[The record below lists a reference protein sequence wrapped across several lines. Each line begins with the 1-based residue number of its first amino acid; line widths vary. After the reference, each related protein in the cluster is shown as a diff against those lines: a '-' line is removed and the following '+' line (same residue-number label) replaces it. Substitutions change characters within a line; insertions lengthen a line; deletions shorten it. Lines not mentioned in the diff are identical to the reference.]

1 MTESTY
7 LTTDEA
13 ALELMKARPNITES
27 SALTT
32 IRSRKWRDA
41 RRIKAKHSTLDGT
54 LMIDSASLSAALAK
68 PNAGRGRS
76 GRPSTKNVKEQTK

>member
-13 ALELMKARPNITES
+13 ALELMKARPNIAES

-41 RRIKAKHSTLDGT
+41 RRIKAKHSPLDGT
-54 LMIDSASLSAALAK
+54 LMIDSASLSAALAR
-68 PNAGRGRS
+68 NAGRGRS
-76 GRPSTKNVKEQTK
+76 GRPSTKNVKEQ